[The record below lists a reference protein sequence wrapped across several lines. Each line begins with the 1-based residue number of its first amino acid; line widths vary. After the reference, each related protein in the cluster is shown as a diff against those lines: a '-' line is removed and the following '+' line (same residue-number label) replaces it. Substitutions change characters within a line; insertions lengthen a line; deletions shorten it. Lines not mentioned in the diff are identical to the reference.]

1 MVICPNEM
9 DTAYLDNLD
18 EYINDEGRIVSSATV
33 GGGAGGAVGSK
44 ELLARVIL
52 YCTRLC
58 VGNGLGC
65 KNI

>member
-1 MVICPNEM
+1 M
-9 DTAYLDNLD
+9 DNLD

-44 ELLARVIL
+44 ELFAVVIL
-52 YCTRLC
+52 CSTRLC